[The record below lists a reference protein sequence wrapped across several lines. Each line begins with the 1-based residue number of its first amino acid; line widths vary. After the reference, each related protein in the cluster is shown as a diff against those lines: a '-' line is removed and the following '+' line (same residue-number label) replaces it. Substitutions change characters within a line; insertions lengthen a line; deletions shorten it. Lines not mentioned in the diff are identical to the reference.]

1 LRSPVPG
8 WLRELAD
15 HAEDFPALLPQM
27 GAPPEDGRRS
37 AVLILFGP
45 RTDRTDRA
53 DVDGAAAADD
63 PATDVLLTERSHDM
77 RSHAGQIAFPGG
89 EVDPGDGGPVDA
101 ALREAWEETGL
112 DVTGV
117 EVLAVLPDIWMAPSG
132 FVVTPVLAWWAVP
145 SPVGAVDPR
154 EVARVARVAVDELL
168 DPANRF
174 QVRHPSGYTGPGFW
188 ADGMYVWGFTA
199 GLLDRVLTEAGLGKP
214 WDTTRFEPLPDHLNR
229 PHGPSAS
236 SGRRS

>member
-1 LRSPVPG
+1 MRSPVPG
-8 WLRELAD
+8 WLRDLAD
-15 HAEDFPALLPQM
+15 HADEFPALFPQPV
-27 GAPPEDGRRS
+27 APPEDGRRS

-45 RTDRTDRA
+45 RTELS
-53 DVDGAAAADD
+53 D
-63 PATDVLLTERSHDM
+63 PADSAADVLLTERSHDM
-77 RSHAGQIAFPGG
+77 RSHAGQVAFPGG
-89 EVDPGDGGPVDA
+89 AVDPGDRGPVAA

-117 EVLAVLPDIWMAPSG
+117 EVLAVFPDIWMAPSG
-132 FVVTPVLAWWAVP
+132 FVVTPVLAWWAAP
-145 SPVGAVDPR
+145 SPVRAVDPR
-154 EVARVARVAVDELL
+154 EVARVSRVAVDELL

-229 PHGPSAS
+229 PHGPSATAS
-236 SGRRS
+236 KHL